1 MTDRWATFD
10 CYGTLI
16 DWFGGVRAT
25 LVGLWPAAPIDDL
38 MATYHRMAYNLDAP
52 PEKPAEVG
60 WRGLEDLAAA
70 HGLTV
75 PAGRE
80 RALMADIPNWPV
92 FPEVPAALRE
102 VKERGWK
109 MAILTN
115 VNQKYLATSLPKLGV
130 EFDVL
135 ITPDE
140 TGSMKPA
147 PGHWDLFFQ
156 QTGADRSRQVHVAA
170 SWFHDLRY
178 TSPNGMRCAWINR
191 RGEDPPYE
199 RTAELAT
206 LTGLAD
212 VLDRIQPA

>member
-25 LVGLWPAAPIDDL
+25 LLELWPDAPIEDL
-38 MATYHRMAYNLDAP
+38 MATYHKMAYNLDAP

-60 WRGLEDLAAA
+60 WRGLEDLAEA

-75 PAGRE
+75 PPGRE
-80 RALMADIPNWPV
+80 RALMTDIPNWPA
-92 FPEVPAALRE
+92 FPEVPAALQE
-102 VKERGWK
+102 VKARGWK

-130 EFDVL
+130 DFDVL

-140 TGSMKPA
+140 TGTMKPD
-147 PGHWDLFFQ
+147 PRHWDLFFET
-156 QTGADRSRQVHVAA
+156 TGVARDRQVHVAA

-178 TSPNGMRCAWINR
+178 TSPHNMRVVWINR
-191 RGEDPPYE
+191 RGENPPYN
-199 RTAELAT
+199 RTAEQT
-206 LTGLAD
+206 VLTGLAD
-212 VLDRIQPA
+212 NLDRILPA